1 MRGQITIP
9 DKRCN
14 YCRHYNVGGEYH
26 CKLGIKSCAE
36 LGCNKYDE
44 ERTSQTDIGIDIER
58 FAYDWIYELDT
69 DMRKVHNAYHKLSKC
84 GDWRKVIEYEIEKR
98 AWHERYRKVS
108 QLCWSIGGEVLDKFK
123 QMFPDRENT
132 FMRYTNWRDK

>member
-9 DKRCN
+9 NKRCN

-26 CKLGIKSCAE
+26 CKLSIKSCAE
-36 LGCNKYDE
+36 LGCNKYE
-44 ERTSQTDIGIDIER
+44 EDRTSHTDIGIDIER
-58 FAYDWIYELDT
+58 FAYDWIYELNT
-69 DMRKVHNAYHKLSKC
+69 DMRKVHNAYCKLSKC

-98 AWHERYRKVS
+98 VWAERYRKVS

-123 QMFPDRENT
+123 KMFPDREET
-132 FMRYTNWRDK
+132 FMRYTNWRD

>member
-26 CKLGIKSCAE
+26 CKLSIKSCAE
-36 LGCNKYDE
+36 LGCNKYE
-44 ERTSQTDIGIDIER
+44 EDRKSHTDIGIDIER

-69 DMRKVHNAYHKLSKC
+69 DMREVHNAYHKLSKC

-98 AWHERYRKVS
+98 AWYERYRKVS

-132 FMRYTNWRDK
+132 FMRYTNWRN